1 MVFVSF
7 WRAPGRPKRVVFGS
21 KKAIFERIWRRKVSL
36 IHVRRLCFQDRLIF
50 VEFQKSLKTIDVRIL
65 TGNGFLSARLI
76 FFMFLYWF
84 FCFFLFFYNFLCFF
98 MIFGDFGPPGVPK
111 VTRSRFWSSKVPKT
125 TVFIMFLLIFGSP
138 QGGQCY
144 WSWMDL
150 DVIGWI
156 WAGPSRSP

>member
-50 VEFQKSLKTIDVRIL
+50 VEFQKSLKTI
-65 TGNGFLSARLI
+65 GFTTIFWCADPDRKRFFISAII
-76 FFMFLYWF
+76 FFMFLCWF
-84 FCFFLFFYNFLCFF
+84 FCFFWFFSNVLCFF

-125 TVFIMFLLIFGSP
+125 TVFIRFLLIFGFPIGASVIVL
-138 QGGQCY
+138 
-144 WSWMDL
+144 WMNL
-150 DVIGWI
+150 EWI
-156 WAGPSRSP
+156 